1 MKFTRD
7 NILNVVYD
15 PGPRYT
21 KWWVCRVEG
30 EVTYVRDYINQKKYP
45 IAQENTYTMDM
56 LLSCLNDGHLKF
68 MCYANQESLN
78 YEIY

>member
-15 PGPRYT
+15 PGRGYT
-21 KWWVCRVEG
+21 KWWVCKVEG
-30 EVTYVRDYINQKKYP
+30 EVTYIRDYINKKEYP
-45 IAQENTYTMDM
+45 IAQTNSYTMEG
-56 LLSCLNDGHLKF
+56 LLRALNSGNLKF
-68 MCYANQESLN
+68 MYYANQESLN